1 MFFSDFFQK
10 QRSNIKSD
18 FKFTPEEEGAYI
30 QKYFEKYFDGASSF
44 KNYKNSKTIESQPIN
59 YSIYT
64 NREEPNAFDADLV
77 RS

>member
-10 QRSNIKSD
+10 QRSNRKSD

-30 QKYFEKYFDGASSF
+30 QKYFNKYFDGASSF
-44 KNYKNSKTIESQPIN
+44 RKQNNSRTLESQPVN

-64 NREEPNAFDADLV
+64 NKEEPNAFDADLV
-77 RS
+77 LS